1 VIVHDAAAAF
11 LAVADAAVLWVE
23 AFAAALAFVLCVA
36 AYSIGLLIA
45 PPARQGAK
53 AATGAPRS
61 PVCGSRATGGAPRPS
76 GGRTGRRVPSWAHT
90 EPHTYD
96 EAA

>member
-11 LAVADAAVLWVE
+11 LAVVDAAVLWVQ
-23 AFAAALAFVLCVA
+23 AIAAAVAFVLCVA

-45 PPARQGAK
+45 PHARQGAQT
-53 AATGAPRS
+53 AAGAPHS
-61 PVCGSRATGGAPRPS
+61 PVCDSRATGRSPKPS

>member
-45 PPARQGAK
+45 PHARQGVQV
-53 AATGAPRS
+53 AAGETHS
-61 PVCGSRATGGAPRPS
+61 PSCATRAAGRPPKPS

-90 EPHTYD
+90 EPYTYD